1 MSASSGGAALAPPPG
16 GTESRP
22 ADGSRRGRTR
32 ERLLDAAYDVFAEEG
47 VHAATVEHITERAG
61 FTRGAFYSNFSTKE
75 ELFFALMEREN
86 GLRLAALREQV
97 EVLQPR
103 IAAALSPVD
112 EVTLGEV
119 ILDLLVGP
127 FDDRKWCLVQSEFRL
142 LAMRDRAVAPQLLAH
157 QERFLASLT
166 PIVQGAVTR
175 AGLEFVLD
183 VGTALGVLASIY
195 ENGLEA
201 SILAGSEVR
210 DVAGVRTDLART
222 VLLLTRPLDRSA
234 TVR

>member
-1 MSASSGGAALAPPPG
+1 MSASTGGAALAHPPG
-16 GTESRP
+16 GSEPRP
-22 ADGSRRGRTR
+22 AADGSRRGRTR
-32 ERLLDAAYDVFAEEG
+32 ERLLDAAYDVFAEAG

-86 GLRLAALREQV
+86 GLRVAALREQV
-97 EVLQPR
+97 EVLRPR

-112 EVTLGEV
+112 ESTLGEV

-142 LAMRDRAVAPQLLAH
+142 LAMRDRTVAPQLLAH
-157 QERFLASLT
+157 QEQFLGSLT
-166 PIVQGAVTR
+166 PIVHGAVAR
-175 AGLEFVLD
+175 AGREFVLD
-183 VGTALGVLASIY
+183 VRAALGVLASIY

-201 SILAGSEVR
+201 SILAGAEVR

-222 VLLLTRPLDRSA
+222 VLLLTRPLA
-234 TVR
+234 G

>member
-1 MSASSGGAALAPPPG
+1 MSASTHAALARPAG
-16 GTESRP
+16 GPDGRPP

-32 ERLLDAAYDVFAEEG
+32 ERLLDAAYEVFAESG
-47 VHAATVEHITERAG
+47 VHAATVEHITDRAG

-75 ELFFALMEREN
+75 ELFFALMDREN
-86 GLRLAALREQV
+86 GVRLAALREQV

-103 IAAALSPVD
+103 IAAALCPVD
-112 EVTLGEV
+112 EATLGEV

-157 QERFLASLT
+157 QQQFQESLA
-166 PIVQGAVTR
+166 PIVQGAVAR

-183 VGTALGVLASIY
+183 VRTALGVLASLY
-195 ENGLEA
+195 ENALEA
-201 SILAGSEVR
+201 SILAGADLR
-210 DVAGVRTDLART
+210 DVAGVRTDLGRT
-222 VLLLTRPLDRSA
+222 VLLLTRPLDS
-234 TVR
+234 